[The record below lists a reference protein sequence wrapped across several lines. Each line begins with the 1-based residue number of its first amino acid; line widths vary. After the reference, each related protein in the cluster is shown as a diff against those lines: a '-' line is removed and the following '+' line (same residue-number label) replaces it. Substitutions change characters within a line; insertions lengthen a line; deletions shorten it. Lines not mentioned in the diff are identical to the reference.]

1 MDVLNLA
8 RKFLDAIER
17 GDTDAARACY
27 ADDAIIWH
35 NFDDKE
41 KTVDENMA
49 SLEKWKRYVDN
60 RKYDVQRLER
70 LSNGYLQQHILTG
83 VTKEGVQIL
92 VHACLIC
99 TVVGDKIIKLEEYL
113 DPAPASVVRN
123 MD

>member
-17 GDTDAARACY
+17 GDTAAARACY

-35 NFDDKE
+35 NFDNKE

-49 SLEKWKRYVDN
+49 SLEKWKRYVDH
-60 RKYDVQRLER
+60 RKYDLQRLER
-70 LSNGYLQQHILTG
+70 LPNGYLQQHILTG
-83 VTKEGVQIL
+83 VTKEGIQIL
-92 VHACLIC
+92 VNACLIC
-99 TVVGDKIIKLEEYL
+99 TVFGDKIIKLEEYL
-113 DPAPASVVRN
+113 DPAPASIVRN

>member
-17 GDTDAARACY
+17 GDTAAARACY

-41 KTVDENMA
+41 KTVDENMV

-83 VTKEGVQIL
+83 VTKEGVKIL

-99 TVVGDKIIKLEEYL
+99 TVVGDKIVKLEEYL